1 MRQYIASAALLA
13 ALTAAQAGD
22 QLLTGTNDEK
32 DSTIKGEWNETITDA
47 DRDNYKVEDV
57 TEYND
62 MTDLEKRIAQ
72 DELEDEI
79 GFVEPWM
86 DGASRPLCSIAGF
99 ENQVDAQGPSDQCCR
114 VYEYSLYKGRF
125 RDFCLQTKLEEC
137 NAQIHRQ
144 IALDDYGWH
153 NEMNSWKCGASV
165 GMNLCA
171 YPEDLMANK
180 GMVHHATGNE
190 ATRQEYCNSGHHFN
204 GAMGDWSDK
213 VDQIEIFA
221 LAPPCDCSKDPD
233 PLCHRH
239 HCHTTVYSDLNCQ
252 GASKLIRSDILIRPK
267 LTSYY
272 ASPATKEE
280 VIKGSWDHYNGQSW
294 PAHFGTG
301 LNSSFTIDGGCAVEI
316 FNQVDFQ
323 SESWTFRVEPRS
335 NTFCKDAEFHH
346 ELNGWKW
353 ASEYGGTIQ
362 EGFTDASTSN
372 YFGFHA
378 WQVREIYF
386 PHDWQGKN
394 RAENKNRNTNFKN

>member
-1 MRQYIASAALLA
+1 M
-13 ALTAAQAGD
+13 
-22 QLLTGTNDEK
+22 TGTNDEK

-79 GFVEPWM
+79 GTVEPWM

-239 HCHTTVYSDLNCQ
+239 HCHTTVYSDLNC
-252 GASKLIRSDILIRPK
+252 
-267 LTSYY
+267 
-272 ASPATKEE
+272 
-280 VIKGSWDHYNGQSW
+280 
-294 PAHFGTG
+294 
-301 LNSSFTIDGGCAVEI
+301 
-316 FNQVDFQ
+316 
-323 SESWTFRVEPRS
+323 
-335 NTFCKDAEFHH
+335 
-346 ELNGWKW
+346 
-353 ASEYGGTIQ
+353 
-362 EGFTDASTSN
+362 
-372 YFGFHA
+372 
-378 WQVREIYF
+378 
-386 PHDWQGKN
+386 
-394 RAENKNRNTNFKN
+394 